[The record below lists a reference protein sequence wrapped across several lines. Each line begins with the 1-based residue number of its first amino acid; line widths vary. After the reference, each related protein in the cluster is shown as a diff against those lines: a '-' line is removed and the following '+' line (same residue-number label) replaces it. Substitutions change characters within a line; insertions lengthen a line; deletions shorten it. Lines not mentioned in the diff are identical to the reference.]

1 MLWISGTMFLVIWFI
16 LCFPLHKSGMVH
28 TLLMIAV
35 TLYVIQFVQD
45 RRTRA
50 HKAAQRSHGPQN

>member
-1 MLWISGTMFLVIWFI
+1 MFLVIWFI